1 MSNYLFANYQ
11 VCEGMVNLSPRGFD
25 VVDFSVCVMYADGY
39 YTITARRSDCSGI
52 HERKAERYESIVR
65 AVFGALRSCCGYR
78 SRYWSAARYSEVSR
92 NIVAQL
98 RPYLP
103 ER

>member
-1 MSNYLFANYQ
+1 MSNYLFADYQ

-25 VVDFSVCVMYADGY
+25 VVDFSVCVVYADGR
-39 YTITARRSDCSGI
+39 YTITARRSDTSNF
-52 HERKAERYESIVR
+52 HERKAESCEGIIR
-65 AVFGALRSCCGYR
+65 AVFCALRSCCGYR
-78 SRYWSAARYSEVSR
+78 SSYWSCAKYCEISR
-92 NIVAQL
+92 SIVTQL